1 RLRGPV
7 LIRPAVPDLDSW
19 AAVQLV
25 NRQALDDQVE
35 SIRLVLRGLGPDVP
49 VIQTVFSPITV
60 GGYLVGKSQSR
71 VVRELRKHPEVVG
84 PALERIAE
92 ALVDFSRRSVEAGA
106 AGIFYAISGYAGR
119 NVMPEGVY
127 RELVLPYDQAVLGA
141 VPAGAWFNVVHLCG
155 SNLNFGLARDLP
167 SQAVSWSIHNQGN
180 PSLAEGREMAGRA
193 VMGGLS
199 QRSTLVY
206 GPAAKIEAEARR
218 AIEETGGR
226 GLPIAPGRPVPTGM
240 GWTNTRASVTAAAAS
255 S

>member
-35 SIRLVLRGLGPDVP
+35 SIRLALRGLGPDVP

-84 PALERIAE
+84 RALEKIAE
-92 ALVDFSRRSVEAGA
+92 ALVDFSRCSVEAGA

-119 NVMPEGVY
+119 DVRPEALQRG
-127 RELVLPYDQAVLGA
+127 LVL
-141 VPAGAWFNVVHLCG
+141 
-155 SNLNFGLARDLP
+155 R
-167 SQAVSWSIHNQGN
+167 
-180 PSLAEGREMAGRA
+180 
-193 VMGGLS
+193 
-199 QRSTLVY
+199 
-206 GPAAKIEAEARR
+206 
-218 AIEETGGR
+218 
-226 GLPIAPGRPVPTGM
+226 
-240 GWTNTRASVTAAAAS
+240 
-255 S
+255 